1 MGSRLNGLQSE
12 QIRMGARSVQ
22 LQLIAILLVY
32 QQPIRLYVAFPISR
46 VIAVQVMVPV
56 L

>member
-46 VIAVQVMVPV
+46 VIAAQVMVPV